1 MQQIKPELLNQT
13 VALWQPRASRAL
25 CVDDVRQILDNT
37 CGFFDV
43 LAEWK
48 RAEQRA
54 HFDVSFALPPSHGRK
69 STP

>member
-1 MQQIKPELLNQT
+1 MQQIKPEFLNQT

-25 CVDDVRQILDNT
+25 CSDDVRQILDNT

-48 RAEQRA
+48 RADQ
-54 HFDVSFALPPSHGRK
+54 HDISVALPPSQK
-69 STP
+69 STR